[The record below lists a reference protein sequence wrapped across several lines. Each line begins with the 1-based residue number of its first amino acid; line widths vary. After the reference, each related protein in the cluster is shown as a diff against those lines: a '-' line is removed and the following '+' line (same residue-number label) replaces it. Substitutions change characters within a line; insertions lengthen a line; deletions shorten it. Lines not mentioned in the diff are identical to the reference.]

1 MYKYIFY
8 IQTVSNLMI
17 LSGLSVV
24 KSKSL
29 KAAGFADITKLG
41 FINEKWVEKRTLAA
55 WLLFQRRFFFSHTS
69 SAIHSEDSI
78 TRQVMETSHHW
89 PWSFDTSMMSHE

>member
-41 FINEKWVEKRTLAA
+41 FVNEKWVEKRTLAA
-55 WLLFQRRFFFSHTS
+55 WLLFQRRFFFLLTHPQLYIQKTVLPDRLWKLHIIGRGASTHL
-69 SAIHSEDSI
+69 
-78 TRQVMETSHHW
+78 
-89 PWSFDTSMMSHE
+89 